1 MNLHHA
7 VIIDFSG
14 KCVILNE
21 SEDPI
26 SKWKKF
32 SFSSLVDLKG
42 RYRSRQVFVG
52 SKPILLADAWFAHRD
67 RREYREIIFLP
78 GKATP
83 PGYYN
88 LWQGFP
94 LTPRPGD
101 CHLFLQLIH
110 DIICCKNAEL
120 YEYVL
125 NWMALAVQ
133 RPWQRPEVALVFRGD
148 EGVGKGMFSSQFGKL
163 FGPHY
168 KPLNNTRQL
177 VGNFN
182 AHLANALLVFAD
194 EALWAGDKA
203 NVGVLK
209 ALITEKTL
217 PLEYKGK
224 DIVVVENHIHLIISS
239 NNAWTVP
246 AGPRARRFCVTDV
259 SEEHL
264 QDHDYFGAIEQ
275 ETDNGGREA
284 LFHLLLNRN
293 IENFNPRKIPVT
305 EALNDMKKQTMAG
318 TPAEFYYSLLERGTL
333 DHYDSEWKSRLA
345 KETMHADYCAF
356 ANSVPRKS
364 TQTQLGMALKKLCPH
379 IKDCLVPSN
388 IGGISK
394 RGWDFGDLKKCR
406 DAFCRAFNWT
416 NHNWDLPQE
425 PESGTTVS
433 SQESLG
439 SPLPSNSS
447 SESAGT
453 PLEEYES

>member
-1 MNLHHA
+1 
-7 VIIDFSG
+7 
-14 KCVILNE
+14 
-21 SEDPI
+21 
-26 SKWKKF
+26 
-32 SFSSLVDLKG
+32 
-42 RYRSRQVFVG
+42 
-52 SKPILLADAWFAHRD
+52 
-67 RREYREIIFLP
+67 
-78 GKATP
+78 
-83 PGYYN
+83 
-88 LWQGFP
+88 
-94 LTPRPGD
+94 
-101 CHLFLQLIH
+101 
-110 DIICCKNAEL
+110 
-120 YEYVL
+120 
-125 NWMALAVQ
+125 
-133 RPWQRPEVALVFRGD
+133 
-148 EGVGKGMFSSQFGKL
+148 
-163 FGPHY
+163 
-168 KPLNNTRQL
+168 LNNTRQL

-194 EALWAGDKA
+194 EALWAGDKT

-209 ALITEKTL
+209 ALITEKTM

-239 NNAWTVP
+239 NNEWTVP

-264 QDHDYFGAIEQ
+264 QDYHYFGAIEQ
-275 ETDNGGREA
+275 ETDNGGPEA

-333 DHYDSEWKSRLA
+333 EWKSRQA
-345 KETMHADYCAF
+345 KETLHVDYCVF

-379 IKDCLVPSN
+379 IKDCLVPST

-416 NHNWDLPQE
+416 NHNWDVAQE
-425 PESGTTVS
+425 SESGSSAS

-439 SPLPSNSS
+439 NPPACTSS
-447 SESAGT
+447 QPIEIPRDIAELRWGMYDDEAVGLT
-453 PLEEYES
+453 DTKVDACVKG